1 MELFLDPEARMPL
14 TGQLYEQLRRG
25 IAGGRLLPG
34 DQLTPSRQLA
44 AELGVSRHTVTTAYG
59 RLMAEG
65 YTLGHAGGGSVVA
78 PTAPVPSQAAGLVTA
93 LRPARRCLVF
103 PAGWPYSGR
112 SVATAAATR
121 RRHRTAG
128 NSVESGWPGRRSNR

>member
-1 MELFLDPEARMPL
+1 MELFLDPGARTPL

-59 RLMAEG
+59 RLTAEG
-65 YTLGHAGGGSVVA
+65 YTLGHAGGGRWPSDRAA
-78 PTAPVPSQAAGLVTA
+78 PGPPVCRLGATFPDSQPALPVRLAA
-93 LRPARRCLVF
+93 RPARSRAL
-103 PAGWPYSGR
+103 PGR
-112 SVATAAATR
+112 PVAP
-121 RRHRTAG
+121 
-128 NSVESGWPGRRSNR
+128 PGRRR